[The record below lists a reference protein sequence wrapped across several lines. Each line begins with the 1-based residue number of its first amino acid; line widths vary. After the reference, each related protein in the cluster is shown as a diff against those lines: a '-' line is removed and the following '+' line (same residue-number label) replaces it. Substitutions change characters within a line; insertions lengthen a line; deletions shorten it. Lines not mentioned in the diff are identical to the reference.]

1 MKAFSLVKYGSP
13 EKAFETREIEV
24 PTPKET
30 ELLIKVEGFGL
41 NFADVMAR
49 LGQYRD
55 APPIPAVLGYDV
67 VGIISSVGS
76 KVTDFKTGDRVV
88 SLTRF
93 GGYAEYAIADQLA
106 SAKIDNQIS
115 IAAACALATQFCTAQ
130 YMIEKKMRVM
140 AGEKLL
146 IHAGAGGVGSALI
159 QLAKLK
165 KAYVI
170 TTVGSEAK
178 AELVKKLGADEV
190 INYNEYNF
198 RELVEAHHGRNSMHA
213 VFDAIGG
220 KNFRDSLALLSPAG
234 TICAFGVAENTQSK
248 AGMLLTG
255 IKTLVG
261 FGVLSPPLMMMNGKS
276 FVGVN
281 MLRVADHQPL
291 LFQEMLNEVVA
302 LQKSGK
308 ITPLLDAKNGGEFPV
323 SELAKAHSLL
333 ENRKTVGK
341 VAITL

>member
-1 MKAFSLVKYGSP
+1 MKAFSLVKYGTS
-13 EKAFETREIEV
+13 EKAFETREVDI
-24 PTPKET
+24 PLPKET

-67 VGIISSVGS
+67 VGIVSSVGS
-76 KVTDFKTGDRVV
+76 KVTDFKIGDRVV

-93 GGYAEYAIADQLA
+93 GGYAEFAIADQLA
-106 SAKIDNQIS
+106 SAKIDNHIS
-115 IAAACALATQFCTAQ
+115 IAGACALATQFCTAQ

-140 AGEKLL
+140 EGEKLL

-170 TTVGSEAK
+170 TTVGSAAK

-190 INYNEYNF
+190 INYNEQNF
-198 RELVEAHHGRNSMHA
+198 KQVIEAKHGKKPIHA
-213 VFDAIGG
+213 AFDAVGG

-234 TICAFGVAENTQSK
+234 TICAFGVAENTQAK
-248 AGMLLTG
+248 GGMLLTG
-255 IKTLVG
+255 IKTLAG
-261 FGVLSPPLMMMNGKS
+261 FGLISPPLMMMDGLS

-308 ITPLLDAKNGGEFPV
+308 ITPLLDSKNKGEYPV
-323 SELAKAHSLL
+323 GQLALAHSLL

-341 VAITL
+341 LAIIL